1 MPDLTAD
8 LLPDLTSHRLP
19 GLDLG
24 AEFQHPDYAGRSIL
38 NLPDSICRWLGAPQ
52 LGASPLTE
60 DLAAPLGERY
70 RAVVLVLMDAL
81 GLHQLRR
88 WIGNGDAPM
97 LGELAETGL
106 LAPLTS
112 IAPSTTSAALT
123 TLWTGKSAAA
133 HGIAGYE
140 LWLKEYGVVVNS
152 ILHAPMSFKG
162 DVGSL
167 EKAGFKPERFMD
179 LPTLGAHLAR
189 HGVET
194 FAFQH
199 QSIARSGLS
208 RMLLQDVNAS
218 AFRTPSELWV
228 NVRRAVESLAS
239 GGKGY
244 YWIYWGEIDHLSH
257 FYGPDDERGLGELAD
272 FTAAFRRH
280 FLETLSPAA
289 RRQALF
295 ILLADHGQIA
305 TQPDQHYDL
314 RNHPALTRR
323 LHILPTGENRL
334 AYLYI
339 KPGQQEAVREYIQR
353 TWPNQ
358 FVILDPV
365 YAVEA
370 GLLGPG
376 QTHPRLLERLG
387 DLLVVARG
395 NAYLWWSA
403 SEDHLYGR
411 HGGLSPE
418 EMLVPFLATRL
429 A

>member
-1 MPDLTAD
+1 MPDLTPN
-8 LLPDLTSHRLP
+8 LLPDLASHRLP

-24 AEFQHPDYAGRSIL
+24 EGFQFPAYTGRSIL
-38 NLPDSICRWLGAPQ
+38 NLPDNICRWLDVPP
-52 LGASPLTE
+52 LGSGPLAEDLVSPL
-60 DLAAPLGERY
+60 GNGFRS
-70 RAVVLVLMDAL
+70 VVLLLLDAL
-81 GLHQLRR
+81 GLGQLRR
-88 WIGNGDAPM
+88 WIGDGSAPQ
-97 LGELAETGL
+97 LGELAEIGL

-112 IAPSTTSAALT
+112 ITPSTTSAALT
-123 TLWTGKSAAA
+123 TLWTGRAAA
-133 HGIAGYE
+133 SHGVAGYE
-140 LWLKEYGVVVNS
+140 LWLKEYGLVANS

-167 EKAGFKPERFMD
+167 ERAGFKPEVFMN

-189 HGVET
+189 QGVQT
-194 FAFQH
+194 FSFQH

-208 RMLLQDVNAS
+208 RMLFHQVTTE

-228 NVRRAVESLAS
+228 NARRALESCAD
-239 GGKGY
+239 GGKSY
-244 YWIYWGEIDHLSH
+244 FWIYWGEIDHLSH
-257 FYGPDDERGLGELAD
+257 FYGPDDERVRGELAD
-272 FTAAFRRH
+272 FTEALRRH
-280 FLETLSPAA
+280 FLEPLDPAA
-289 RRQALF
+289 RRETLF

-305 TQPDQHYDL
+305 TQPDPHYDL
-314 RNHPALTRR
+314 RNHPGLARS

-358 FVILDPV
+358 FVTLDPV

-370 GLLGPG
+370 GLFGPG
-376 QTHPRLLERLG
+376 EPHPRLLERLG
-387 DLLVVARG
+387 DLVVAARG

-403 SEDHLYGR
+403 AEDHLFGR

-418 EMLVPFLATRL
+418 EMLVPFLAVKL
-429 A
+429 